1 MRHYKEKHEE
11 FSKYFECPIEAGHFC
26 CKRRP
31 DMRGHLTKAHRTL
44 APGAVEGLMRNIPHS
59 MRVNRGYVNP
69 VGYVLP
75 PEMVNRQQRTQDG
88 PGRQDVPH
96 IHDPVSSTQAPDV
109 GDFQTTPEGRFTSS
123 TVACM
128 PRRGLPENKASGGSG
143 CETVQ
148 RSLHLAECSGAE
160 CRPGNVLDP
169 SHGAPIP
176 NKRLQQYGYYV
187 DISYLWG
194 WLPDDPRCLGGFLG
208 WLDRLQEELENVKSE
223 ARRRLLSSGVA
234 EAMRDAYVNELMTE
248 RRESGRKISTGQDM
262 IVC

>member
-11 FSKYFECPIEAGHFC
+11 FSKYFECPIEAGHFR

-31 DMRGHLTKAHRTL
+31 DMCRHLTKAHRTL
-44 APGAVEGLMRNIPHS
+44 APGTFEGLMRNIPHS

-75 PEMVNRQQRTQDG
+75 PERTQG
-88 PGRQDVPH
+88 GQGRQDVPH
-96 IHDPVSSTQAPDV
+96 IQDPVSSTQATDV

-143 CETVQ
+143 CERVQ

-160 CRPGNVLDP
+160 SRSGNVVDP

-176 NKRLQQYGYYV
+176 DETLQQYGHYV
-187 DISYLWG
+187 DISYPWG

-208 WLDRLQEELENVKSE
+208 YLDRLQEELENVKSE
-223 ARRRLLSSGVA
+223 VRRRLLSSGVA
-234 EAMRDAYVNELMTE
+234 
-248 RRESGRKISTGQDM
+248 
-262 IVC
+262 